1 MLPGEIKHE
10 SLQVTKQALAEDEDY
25 TKATVEETRL
35 WAVQNMQ
42 AYQEETKR
50 WRDKKVVRKKIQ
62 DGDLV
67 LRKKPNADTVEKL
80 QSKWEGPF
88 TAKQTGRKGSFHLID

>member
-25 TKATVEETRL
+25 TKETVEETRL
-35 WAVQNMQ
+35 RAVQNMQ

-50 WRDKKVVRKKIQ
+50 WRNKKVVRKKNPGRRSSP
-62 DGDLV
+62 D
-67 LRKKPNADTVEKL
+67 KK
-80 QSKWEGPF
+80 
-88 TAKQTGRKGSFHLID
+88 AKCRYC